1 MKITVRQVETPRD
14 ANDIEDVA
22 THCNNEHGCGRA
34 FDAREIGKHVFVCV
48 MDKQRRYINGWVAYD
63 INNVPVGYMVATMR
77 QSMFSTR
84 NYAIQEM
91 WYVLPH
97 ARRSFAGM
105 MLLHEFEKWA
115 LERNAERIYMQVE
128 HDHDEHLTER
138 ILRLMTS
145 MGYKK
150 QGYICV
156 KVINNEDKDN
166 DRSTH
171 RSVGAEQAQV

>member
-34 FDAREIGKHVFVCV
+34 FDPREIGKHVFVCV
-48 MDKQRRYINGWVAYD
+48 MDKKRKYINGWVAYD
-63 INNVPVGYMVATMR
+63 INNLPVGYMVATMR

-97 ARRSFAGM
+97 ARNSLAGL
-105 MLLHEFEKWA
+105 MLLHAFEKWA
-115 LERNAERIYMQVE
+115 IERDAERIYMQVE
-128 HDHDEHLTER
+128 HDNDHVLTDR
-138 ILRLMTS
+138 ILKLMTG

-156 KVINNEDKDN
+156 KVLTEDTND